1 MTTIQKIIKICAI
14 GFAVFLIIN
23 ILSFIM
29 MALGFAVSFSSYGNA
44 KGEDFNYSYNENIEQ
59 VKIDLSTS
67 SLVIETG
74 EQFSVDAKSV
84 SSSFSSEVKN
94 RTLIVKETEKWFFS
108 SRTHGKI
115 IVTVPKDVILN
126 DLDIDTGAGRI
137 EVIGIRA
144 DKFDLNQG
152 AGSIKIQDSSFSKT
166 SIDGGAG
173 EIVVS
178 SSTLN
183 NLSLD
188 AGVGRV
194 KMEASILGNSDI
206 ECGVGEIDITLLG
219 QEEDYQLNL
228 EKGLGSLEVN
238 GKGYSSESTYGS
250 GSNRIHIEG
259 GVGSISVS
267 FEKNNQN
274 GTF

>member
-14 GFAVFLIIN
+14 GFAVFLIVN

-44 KGEDFNYSYNENIEQ
+44 KGEDFNYSYNENIES
-59 VKIDLSTS
+59 VKLDLSTS
-67 SLVIETG
+67 NLVIETG
-74 EQFSVDAKSV
+74 EEFQVDAKNV
-84 SSSFSSEVKN
+84 SSRFSSKVKN
-94 RTLIVKETEKWFFS
+94 GTLIVEETGKWFFNN
-108 SRTHGKI
+108 RFHGKI
-115 IVTVPKDVILN
+115 TITVPKDVLLRS
-126 DLDIDTGAGRI
+126 LDINSGAGRI
-137 EVIGIRA
+137 EITDIEA
-144 DKFDLNQG
+144 NKFDLDQG
-152 AGSIKIQDSSFSKT
+152 AGSIVIKDSSFSKT

-194 KMEASILGNSDI
+194 KMEASILGKSDI

-250 GSNRIHIEG
+250 GDNLIHIEG

-267 FEKNNQN
+267 FDDDNQK

>member
-1 MTTIQKIIKICAI
+1 MTTIQKVIKICAI
-14 GFAVFLIIN
+14 GFAVFLIVN

-29 MALGFAVSFSSYGNA
+29 MALGFAVSFSASGNV
-44 KGEDFNYSYNENIEQ
+44 KGEDFSYSYDENIEK

-67 SLVIETG
+67 NLVIETG
-74 EQFSVDAKSV
+74 EKFQVDVKNV
-84 SSSFSSEVKN
+84 SSRFSSKVKN
-94 RTLIVKETEKWFFS
+94 GTLIVEESGRWFFT
-108 SRTHGKI
+108 SRVHGKI
-115 IVTVPKDVILN
+115 IITVPKDTLLN
-126 DLDIDTGAGRI
+126 SLDIDSGAGRI
-137 EVIGIRA
+137 EIVDIESS
-144 DKFDLNQG
+144 KFDLDQG
-152 AGSIKIQDSSFSKT
+152 AGSIIIRDSSFDKT

-173 EIVVS
+173 EIIVS

-188 AGVGRV
+188 AGVGRI

-238 GKGYSSESTYGS
+238 GKGYSNQSTYGS
-250 GSNRIHIEG
+250 GENRINIEG

-267 FEKNNQN
+267 FQKNNQE

>member
-1 MTTIQKIIKICAI
+1 MTTIQKVIKICAI
-14 GFAVFLIIN
+14 GFAVFLIVN

-44 KGEDFNYSYNENIEQ
+44 KGEDFNYTYDENIER
-59 VKIDLSTS
+59 VKLDLSTS

-74 EQFSVDAKSV
+74 EKFQVDAKDV
-84 SSSFSSEVKN
+84 SSRFSSEVKN
-94 RTLIVKETEKWFFS
+94 DTLVVKETEKWFFN

-115 IVTVPKDVILN
+115 IITVPKDVILK

-137 EVIGIRA
+137 EILGIDA

-152 AGSIKIQDSSFSKT
+152 AGSITIQDSSFHKT

-194 KMEASILGNSDI
+194 KMEASVLGNSDI
-206 ECGVGEIDITLLG
+206 ECGVGEIDLTLLG

-238 GKGYSSESTYGS
+238 GKGYSNEYTYGN
-250 GSNRIHIEG
+250 GSNHIHIEG

-267 FEKNNQN
+267 FEKYNQN